1 MTITSLP
8 RVAKPLAARRH
19 RFAAHFIDG
28 VIYALAT
35 APLTLPL
42 HRETSA
48 SGRSVLTT
56 FLDPYTGHP
65 GWPVQVAGT
74 ILFTIYFWLLHARWG
89 QTLGKRLCRLKVVS
103 SATGEAPG
111 IRDSGLRALVHPLLT
126 GIPYLGPVLYL
137 VDALWIFAD
146 SDRRCLHDVIAKT
159 VVIDLRDP
167 HRSQSPSG
175 RSGLLIGLGIL
186 LALFV
191 IVAVVSTLLAR

>member
-8 RVAKPLAARRH
+8 LAAKPLAARRH

-28 VIYALAT
+28 VIYGLAT
-35 APLTLPL
+35 APLTLHL

-48 SGRSVLTT
+48 AGRSVLTT
-56 FLDPYTGHP
+56 FLDPYTGNP
-65 GWPVQVAGT
+65 RWPVEVAGT

-126 GIPYLGPVLYL
+126 AIPYLGPVLYL
-137 VDALWIFAD
+137 ADALWIFAD

-167 HRSQSPSG
+167 HRSPSG

-186 LALFV
+186 LALFMV
-191 IVAVVSTLLAR
+191 VAVVSTLLAR